1 MKLMT
6 FQEMAL
12 RGKEILDRQGPV
24 TLEQAREQVERLK
37 KNSKCSIAQG
47 FSASVLQTG
56 NLGSSPSGATWR
68 NS

>member
-1 MKLMT
+1 MKIT

-12 RGKEILDRQGPV
+12 RGKEILSRQGPV

-47 FSASVLQTG
+47 LSASALQAVD
-56 NLGSSPSGATWR
+56 LGSSPSGATQKEL
-68 NS
+68 